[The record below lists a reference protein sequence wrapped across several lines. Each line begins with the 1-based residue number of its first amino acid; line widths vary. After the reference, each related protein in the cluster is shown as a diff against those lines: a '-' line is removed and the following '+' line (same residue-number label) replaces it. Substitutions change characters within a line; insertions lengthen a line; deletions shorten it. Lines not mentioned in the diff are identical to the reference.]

1 MNSIN
6 LIRNFRTPGS
16 GYLRRTTLTRNGGVL
31 PILMRNAR
39 QSTTSSKSQETSPAH
54 EEILISQRAKR
65 PLSPHF
71 TIYQPQLTWY
81 MSFAHRVTGTG
92 LAVGLYGVTTAYAL
106 GGPDSDTLVAAVSTL
121 PSALKL
127 AGKFGIS
134 YFFSYHVFNG
144 MRHLLWDTGAALSVK
159 GVYRTGHS
167 VLALSILSS
176 IALCA
181 V

>member
-6 LIRNFRTPGS
+6 LIRTFRTSGS
-16 GYLRRTTLTRNGGVL
+16 GYLRRTTLTRTGGVL

-39 QSTTSSKSQETSPAH
+39 QSTTSSTSQETSPAH

-81 MSFAHRVTGTG
+81 MSFAHRVTGAG
-92 LAVGLYGVTTAYAL
+92 LAVGLYGVTTAYAF
-106 GGPDSDTLVAAVSTL
+106 GGPDADTLVAAVSTL
-121 PSALKL
+121 PPALKL

-134 YFFSYHVFNG
+134 YSFSYHYPDITEN
-144 MRHLLWDTGAALSVK
+144 LIW
-159 GVYRTGHS
+159 
-167 VLALSILSS
+167 
-176 IALCA
+176 A
-181 V
+181 VGYL